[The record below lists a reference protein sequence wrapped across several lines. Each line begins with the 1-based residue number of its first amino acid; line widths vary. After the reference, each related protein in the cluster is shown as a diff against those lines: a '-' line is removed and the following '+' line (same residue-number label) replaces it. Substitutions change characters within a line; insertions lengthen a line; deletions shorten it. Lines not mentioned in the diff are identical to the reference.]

1 MPFPAEGPT
10 SDDAVKAR
18 LHIAD
23 DRDDAAISGVV
34 AAVNQLVRD
43 DVAIAQAFNTDPAP
57 ADWSAGPRIVE
68 GATMLAARLFE
79 RRNSPNGVAAFGD
92 GGVAYVQRNDPDVA
106 QLLKIGTYAPPMV
119 G

>member
-1 MPFPAEGPT
+1 MTFPAGPT
-10 SDDAVKAR
+10 SDELVKAR
-18 LHIAD
+18 LRIVDAV
-23 DRDDAAISGVV
+23 DDAAVAGVV
-34 AAVNQLVRD
+34 AAVNQLVRELPISAPFD
-43 DVAIAQAFNTDPAP
+43 TDPAP
-57 ADWSAGPRIVE
+57 ADWAAGPRIVE

-106 QLLKIGTYAPPMV
+106 LLLRIGPYSKPTV